1 MSFFINN
8 NLFSSDLNLS
18 EEMQIKS
25 YNKTYFIEHC
35 NKSLCTLINETYV
48 EGDFI
53 FIDKN
58 VFSIEHNCF
67 DNIEPNYYMID
78 ANEKIKTMETV
89 LYVIDILI
97 KVNFKKPNKMIV
109 IGGGI
114 TQDVAGFIASIYK
127 RGMSWTFI
135 PTTLLSMTD
144 SSIGGKVCIN
154 REIKNI
160 ISLFNAPSKV
170 IISDFFLKTL
180 SEDDIISGVG
190 EAYKIALIGGEET
203 VSQFYKSYETKDY
216 KRIINLS
223 HSVKKTII
231 EYDEFDNCERKVL
244 NYGHTIG
251 HAIEIAS
258 DYLIP
263 HGISVLYGMYL
274 INKIFYINK
283 HSDINNFIIK
293 LIPERFLNFS
303 ISYTKLLEAVLND
316 KKNNGDNICFILLE
330 EIGRTSITYHS
341 FSKISDK
348 LITELNMLFVNSD
361 EKE

>member
-1 MSFFINN
+1 
-8 NLFSSDLNLS
+8 
-18 EEMQIKS
+18 
-25 YNKTYFIEHC
+25 
-35 NKSLCTLINETYV
+35 
-48 EGDFI
+48 
-53 FIDKN
+53 
-58 VFSIEHNCF
+58 
-67 DNIEPNYYMID
+67 MID
-78 ANEKIKTMETV
+78 ASEKIKTMETV

-97 KVNFKKPNKMIV
+97 KVNFKKPNKLIV

-127 RGMSWTFI
+127 RGVSWTFI

-154 REIKNI
+154 RGIKNI

-180 SEDDIISGVG
+180 REDDIISGLG
-190 EAYKIALIGGEET
+190 EAYKLALIGGEET
-203 VSQFYKSYETKDY
+203 LSCFYKSYETKDY
-216 KRIINLS
+216 RRIINLS

-244 NYGHTIG
+244 NYGHTFG

-258 DYLIP
+258 DYFIP

-274 INKIFYINK
+274 INKIFYDNK
-283 HSDINNFIIK
+283 HSDVNNFIIK
-293 LIPERFLNFS
+293 LIPEKFKNFS
-303 ISYTKLLEAVLND
+303 VSYSKLVDAVLND

-330 EIGRTSITYHS
+330 EVGRTTITYNT

-348 LITELNMLFVNSD
+348 LLTELNILFENSD
-361 EKE
+361 EKD

>member
-8 NLFSSDLNLS
+8 KLFSSNLDLS
-18 EEMQIKS
+18 GETQIKS
-25 YNKTYFIEHC
+25 YNKTYTVERC
-35 NKSLCTLINETYV
+35 KKSLCTLINETYV

-78 ANEKIKTMETV
+78 ASEKTKTMETV

-97 KVNFKKPNKMIV
+97 KVNFKKPNKLIV

-114 TQDVAGFIASIYK
+114 AQDVAGFIATIYK
-127 RGMSWTFI
+127 RGVSWTFI

-154 REIKNI
+154 RGTKNV
-160 ISLFNAPSKV
+160 ISLFNSPSKV

-180 SEDDIISGVG
+180 SEHDIISGLG
-190 EAYKIALIGGEET
+190 EAYKLALIGGEET
-203 VSQFYKSYETKDY
+203 LSYFYKSYETKDY
-216 KRIINLS
+216 RRIINLS

-244 NYGHTIG
+244 NYGHTFG

-258 DYLIP
+258 DYFIP

-274 INKIFYINK
+274 INKIFYDNK
-283 HSDINNFIIK
+283 HSHVNNFIVN
-293 LIPERFLNFS
+293 LIPEKFKNFS
-303 ISYTKLLEAVLND
+303 VSYTKLVDAVLND

-330 EIGRTSITYHS
+330 EVGRTTITYNT

-348 LITELNMLFVNSD
+348 LLTELNMLFVNSD
-361 EKE
+361 EKD